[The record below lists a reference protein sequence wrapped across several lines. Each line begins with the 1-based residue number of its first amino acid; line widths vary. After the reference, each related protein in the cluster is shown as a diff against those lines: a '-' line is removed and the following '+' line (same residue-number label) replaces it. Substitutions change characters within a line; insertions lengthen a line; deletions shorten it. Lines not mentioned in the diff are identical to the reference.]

1 MTGKSHHYSIATG
14 YLFALGATAIWSG
27 NFIVARGLSD
37 HIPPV
42 SLAFF
47 RWMTAVLV
55 FTPFAIK
62 GMIREWP
69 LVRQHL
75 VYFCI
80 TSFIGVTCFNTFIY
94 IAGHTT
100 TAMNLSLIAITF
112 PIFIMI
118 FSRFFFQE
126 ALCIK
131 KGTGVIL
138 VFTGVVFLITRG
150 APSTLMNIS
159 FAVGDL
165 WMLAASVLFAIYSL
179 LLKRKPGG
187 ISVYSLQFT
196 CFVMGLI
203 FLLPFFVWE
212 QSQVHGDLLNQTTIP
227 AILYVGIFA
236 SLCAFVLW
244 NQAIVTLGPSKA
256 GMVYYTLPLFSGFLG
271 YLFLN
276 ETMGI
281 LHFFS
286 MVLIF
291 SGIVITNHESRPKF
305 ESRPGAEKTLD
316 SISKDNISH

>member
-1 MTGKSHHYSIATG
+1 MTGKPHPHSLAVG

-55 FTPFAIK
+55 FAPFAVK
-62 GMIREWP
+62 GLIQEWP
-69 LVRQHL
+69 AIRQHL
-75 VYFCI
+75 VYFGI
-80 TSFIGVTCFNTFIY
+80 TSFIGITSFNTFIY

-118 FSRFFFQE
+118 FSRILYQE
-126 ALCIK
+126 VFSIQ
-131 KGTGVIL
+131 KGIGVVL
-138 VFTGVVFLITRG
+138 VLTGVVFLITKG
-150 APSTLMNIS
+150 ALSTIMNIS
-159 FAVGDL
+159 FAIGDL
-165 WMLAASVLFAIYSL
+165 WMLAASILFAVYSL
-179 LLKRKPGG
+179 LLKQKPQR
-187 ISVYSLQFT
+187 ISVNTLQFT
-196 CFVMGLI
+196 CFVMGLF

-212 QSQVHGDLLNQTTIP
+212 QGQVSAQGNYLNQTTIP

-256 GMVYYTLPLFSGFLG
+256 GMVYYTLPLFSGVLG
-271 YLFLN
+271 VLFLN
-276 ETMGI
+276 ETIGLI
-281 LHFFS
+281 RFLS

-291 SGIVITNHESRPKF
+291 SGIVMTNRDAKPAAQKKS
-305 ESRPGAEKTLD
+305 EKP
-316 SISKDNISH
+316 